1 MWRLFCSIKMT
12 KIIAGEIFFSLH
24 NLAEFPCHEG
34 KRREN
39 VALSKPE
46 CHLIAVLF
54 GKQYINYGWYFHIVV
69 FYGSLNETI
78 YLKQTCIKKNPE
90 VIFYF
95 PLLKTFHSG
104 LLKE

>member
-1 MWRLFCSIKMT
+1 MKKGLLITVEGTDGAGKST
-12 KIIAGEIFFSLH
+12 LLKIIAGEIFFSLH

-54 GKQYINYGWYFHIVV
+54 GKQYINYG
-69 FYGSLNETI
+69 
-78 YLKQTCIKKNPE
+78 
-90 VIFYF
+90 
-95 PLLKTFHSG
+95 
-104 LLKE
+104 